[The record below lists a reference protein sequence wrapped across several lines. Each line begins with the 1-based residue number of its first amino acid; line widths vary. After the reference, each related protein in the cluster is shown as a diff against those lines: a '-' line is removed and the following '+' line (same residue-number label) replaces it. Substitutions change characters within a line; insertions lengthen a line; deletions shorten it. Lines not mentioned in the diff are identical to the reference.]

1 MYKKFLV
8 FMLLSSAFAEKSDF
22 LGVMPTLPDPTFK
35 KINVWLQ
42 DEAEL
47 VKRLVEQ
54 DGPLVDYQKKHFEN
68 NVLLKKKGILN
79 LSRSNYVFECPVA
92 PELIIKISG
101 PANRLA
107 NTVVANG
114 LRPNAVDE
122 EDIKDLK
129 KVVTFQTVS
138 SFPTY
143 YLYERLQKMHKL
155 HSIYIPMT
163 YLYKLPWAPEVIAD
177 AHYIILQEKI
187 ALLSKGESKRFLRQ
201 LNDEQIHEVVRV
213 IAGCGLWDIKNN
225 IRVAYNGKVV
235 IADLEQ
241 PNVSNPLKGFNIQ
254 ESSRFDANVDC
265 GLKELEVLL
274 DRNDVLDSYLPN

>member
-1 MYKKFLV
+1 MYKKLLVLMLISFAYGENNIFL
-8 FMLLSSAFAEKSDF
+8 D
-22 LGVMPTLPDPTFK
+22 GMPTLGDQTEK
-35 KINVWLQ
+35 KINAWLN

-47 VKRLVEQ
+47 IKKLVEQ

-79 LSRSNYVFECPVA
+79 LSRSNYVFECPVV

-107 NTVVANG
+107 NMVVAQG

-129 KVVTFQTVS
+129 RVVTYQTVS

-143 YLYERLQKMHKL
+143 YLYQRLQKMHKL
-155 HSIYIPMT
+155 NSVYIPKT
-163 YLYKLPWAPEVIAD
+163 YLFRLPWAPEVIAD
-177 AHYIILQEKI
+177 THYIILQEKV
-187 ALLSKGESKRFLRQ
+187 ALLSKGESKRLLRS
-201 LNDEQIHEVVRV
+201 LSDRQIHEVARV

-225 IRVAYNGKVV
+225 IRVAYSGKVV

-241 PNVSNPLKGFNIQ
+241 PNVSNPLRGFNIQ
-254 ESSRFDANVDC
+254 DATRFDINVDC
-265 GLKELEVLL
+265 GLRELESIL
-274 DRNDVLDSYLPN
+274 DHTDLASSYLHN